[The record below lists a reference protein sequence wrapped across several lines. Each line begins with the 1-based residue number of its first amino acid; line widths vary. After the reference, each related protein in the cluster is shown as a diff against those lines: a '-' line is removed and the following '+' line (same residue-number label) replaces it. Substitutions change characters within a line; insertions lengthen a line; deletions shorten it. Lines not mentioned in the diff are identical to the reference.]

1 VSAQAE
7 EAKERRRK
15 MTFIN
20 LTPHVINVH
29 LPDGKVLELPPSGEL
44 ARCATT
50 DTVVA
55 TIDGVEI
62 HAVELGDLQGLPD
75 PQPGVHYV
83 TSLIA
88 AQAARRL
95 GRDDVLV
102 PGPAVRDAD
111 GRIVGCHG
119 LAIGG

>member
-1 VSAQAE
+1 
-7 EAKERRRK
+7 
-15 MTFIN
+15 
-20 LTPHVINVH
+20 
-29 LPDGKVLELPPSGEL
+29 VLELPPSGEL